1 MKLGIGTYTY
11 MWSIGFPGA
20 HPENPMDA
28 VGLLDMARKLRV
40 AVVQY
45 GPNLAL
51 DSLESSQLGEVLQT
65 ARAYGID
72 IEIGT
77 RGVETEHLLRMLD
90 FAQRCGSPLLRTVA
104 EYEGRA
110 TGCAQLIPLLRAVE
124 PRFRAAGVRLAL
136 ENTIIPAADL
146 DAALSAVD
154 SEFMGITL
162 DTVNSL
168 AIPEG
173 TREVAGRLARWTAC
187 LHVKDFVARRD
198 WHMMGFRIE
207 GRPAGEGQLDVPW
220 LLDLLK
226 AEGARC
232 NAILELWPPEQSTL
246 GETVALEHRW
256 AEQSIEY
263 LRTLIGDRTHE

>member
-1 MKLGIGTYTY
+1 VKLGIGSYTY

-20 HPENPMDA
+20 RPEHPMDA
-28 VGLLDMARKLRV
+28 LGLLEMARKLNV
-40 AVVQY
+40 GVVQY

-51 DSLESSQLGEVLQT
+51 DSLDPSLLNEVLQT
-65 ARAYGID
+65 ARSYGIEL
-72 IEIGT
+72 EIGT
-77 RGVETEHLLRMLD
+77 RGVETEHLERMLD
-90 FAQRCGSPLLRTVA
+90 FTARCNSQLLRTVA

-146 DAALSAVD
+146 DSALSAVD
-154 SEFMGITL
+154 SEFIGITL

-187 LHVKDFVARRD
+187 LHVKDFIARRD

-220 LLDLLK
+220 LLDLLH
-226 AEGARC
+226 ASGARC
-232 NAILELWPPEQSTL
+232 NAILELWPPEQSKL
-246 GETVALEHRW
+246 SETIALEHRW
-256 AEQSIEY
+256 AEQSIHY
-263 LRTLIGDRTHE
+263 LRTLIGD